1 MILTKITK
9 LQKLIL
15 KGKVLDITSKSVYV
29 SLNITPRYIHNQQAQ
44 SKYKQSVLYSLK
56 NYIHKLHYIHAHL
69 KIYFW
74 RLLMSLKTKCSLKK
88 LLNLGNKKQ
97 NNFKINN
104 AGLKKKNKEK
114 VLEILLFYTCLTKSL
129 VT

>member
-1 MILTKITK
+1 
-9 LQKLIL
+9 
-15 KGKVLDITSKSVYV
+15 
-29 SLNITPRYIHNQQAQ
+29 
-44 SKYKQSVLYSLK
+44 
-56 NYIHKLHYIHAHL
+56 
-69 KIYFW
+69 
-74 RLLMSLKTKCSLKK
+74 MSLKTKCSLKK

-129 VT
+129 VIWSTFPGI

>member
-56 NYIHKLHYIHAHL
+56 NYINYI
-69 KIYFW
+69 
-74 RLLMSLKTKCSLKK
+74 T
-88 LLNLGNKKQ
+88 
-97 NNFKINN
+97 
-104 AGLKKKNKEK
+104 
-114 VLEILLFYTCLTKSL
+114 YTHTSKFIFG
-129 VT
+129 VY